1 MNSQLLYQLLTFL
14 PSPFIT
20 CMSSF
25 NQFSTCF
32 TTSYNFFTSSLD
44 FLAISLV
51 SLPLP
56 WIRLLVVLAADVFT
70 NA

>member
-32 TTSYNFFTSSLD
+32 TTSYNFFTCSLD
-44 FLAISLV
+44 FLAISFV
-51 SLPLP
+51 SFP